1 MVSLSLSL
9 SLSLSIYIYN
19 IRRNL
24 GENVN
29 EKCQKV
35 VELSGQITSMCNGF
49 KNHLKECTM
58 LLFNQLFKYL
68 EIMQSTCLAMIVF
81 VMFDVVKHV

>member
-9 SLSLSIYIYN
+9 YIYIYIYN

-49 KNHLKECTM
+49 KNHLKDCTM
-58 LLFNQLFKYL
+58 LLFNKLFKYS
-68 EIMQSTCLAMIVF
+68 EIMQSACLAMTVF
-81 VMFDVVKHV
+81 VMFDVVKHVC